1 MPRLAPIVHKG
12 QIMEEETYE
21 RRDNHTPG
29 HSAVLSHHEKYVI
42 LMTLCAGGI
51 AAIFVSMIAMTMA
64 IKFKLHKYFV
74 HRLAIYQVL
83 SAMFYSSLCVVEV
96 IFINY
101 DKNTSVYHPI
111 CVIEAFVLEYAVWIK
126 LLFTFCLTF
135 HLFCF
140 SICHINY
147 SRLEIAYVLV
157 SILGPALF
165 SWIPFIHG
173 LYGEAGA
180 WCWIQNWKDNNATNK
195 LPLGEIEQYALYGVA
210 MTCLLLC
217 GAAVVVVSVILIC
230 RAYNC
235 RSKCCSNAE
244 GDYNDEHQP
253 LLKDKQRKVLREI
266 LPLVSYP
273 ILSLLLYIPSFI
285 NRIIGSIFQTPIM
298 IGFMWSAVTLP
309 LVGLFAGVSLIFHI
323 FILECPKR
331 KVGKKQQLLIDTRAA
346 AGIKNVT
353 DLFTTETVASTAARS
368 HFEPPPES
376 AIDEELMN

>member
-1 MPRLAPIVHKG
+1 M
-12 QIMEEETYE
+12 
-21 RRDNHTPG
+21 
-29 HSAVLSHHEKYVI
+29 
-42 LMTLCAGGI
+42 
-51 AAIFVSMIAMTMA
+51 
-64 IKFKLHKYFV
+64 
-74 HRLAIYQVL
+74 
-83 SAMFYSSLCVVEV
+83 
-96 IFINY
+96 
-101 DKNTSVYHPI
+101 
-111 CVIEAFVLEYAVWIK
+111 
-126 LLFTFCLTF
+126 
-135 HLFCF
+135 
-140 SICHINY
+140 
-147 SRLEIAYVLV
+147 V

-180 WCWIQNWKDNNATNK
+180 WCWIQNWKDNDATNK

-230 RAYNC
+230 RAYKC

-244 GDYNDEHQP
+244 GDHNDEHQP

-309 LVGLFAGVSLIFHI
+309 LVGLFAGVSLIVHI
-323 FILECPKR
+323 FILECPKK
-331 KVGKKQQLLIDTRAA
+331 KVGKKKQLLIDTRAA
-346 AGIKNVT
+346 AGTKNVT

-376 AIDEELMN
+376 AIDEESIN